1 MRSQLYLLIAACLIS
16 SATVTFAE
24 QETAEP
30 TIFPYVAEITGSE
43 VYYHSGPGT
52 NHYRCGR
59 LKQGQRVKVISHE
72 TVWSRI
78 VPPAGSFSWISK
90 QYVEIDPANTK
101 VGTVAGDN
109 VRVWVGSDSLLPIYC
124 TKNDIRL
131 STGEKVTLLGLEKD
145 YYKIAPPA
153 GAYRWVSTQQTKAL
167 DGDIEI
173 PFTPDIVDEQPGVTE
188 VVETVKSIDYTDAS
202 VEDKMLRVY
211 YSLDKQIQAQRDK
224 PLSQQDYTA
233 IKRSLTEIAE
243 KTDAGKA
250 VRYAD
255 YAIKQI
261 QGFELAG
268 QVSKA
273 LELQKIQ
280 LAKTHEAIEK
290 ARLARLKK
298 IVDLSKYTAIG
309 TLQTSSVYASGANLL
324 YHRLLDDSGK
334 TICYALATG
343 SASKIDLTGY
353 LDQKV
358 ALIGTVQPHLQTK
371 SALVQYSEITQIR

>member
-1 MRSQLYLLIAACLIS
+1 MRSQFYLLIAACLVFS
-16 SATVTFAE
+16 GAVTFAQQQTSE
-24 QETAEP
+24 LAT
-30 TIFPYVAEITGSE
+30 FPYVAEIAGGE

-59 LKQGQRVKVISHE
+59 LQQGQRIKVISHE

-78 VPPAGSFSWISK
+78 VPPAGSFSWISR
-90 QYVEIDPANTK
+90 QYVEVDPANTK
-101 VGTVAGDN
+101 VGTVTGDN

-153 GAYRWVSTQQTKAL
+153 GAYRWVSTQQTRAL

-173 PFTPDIVDEQPGVTE
+173 PLTVVPVDEQGEAE
-188 VVETVKSIDYTDAS
+188 VVVTIEPLDYTDAS

-211 YSLDKQIQAQRDK
+211 NSLDKQIQTERDK
-224 PLSQQDYTA
+224 PLAEQDYTE
-233 IKRSLTEIAE
+233 IKQSLTEITE
-243 KTDAGKA
+243 KKDSGKA
-250 VRYAD
+250 IRYAD

-261 QGFELAG
+261 DGFELAG
-268 QVSKA
+268 EVSKA

-290 ARLARLKK
+290 ARLARLAK
-298 IVDLSKYTAIG
+298 IVDLSKFTAIG
-309 TLQTSSVYASGANLL
+309 TLQTSSVYASGANVL

-334 TICYALATG
+334 IICYAIATG
-343 SASKIDLTGY
+343 SASKVDLTGY
-353 LDQKV
+353 LNQKV

-371 SALVQYSEITQIR
+371 SALVRYSEITQIK